1 MKSAASL
8 SSTEERGA
16 APAAPFTPRTH
27 GEFFAQ
33 PCLRC
38 GGEMENRSV
47 SLYVGGRGYVC
58 FWRCS
63 ACESFREV
71 NWSEVIQH
79 SQRAAG
85 VAEPKA
91 LYVLEACPERYYPA
105 PPSAALEELIRT
117 TPGGWAVSVIWWSPP
132 RLEALVHTVS
142 GQSRFFHGEVID

>member
-1 MKSAASL
+1 MSRAVSL
-8 SSTEERGA
+8 ERGA
-16 APAAPFTPRTH
+16 APAAPRTL

-33 PCLRC
+33 PCPHC
-38 GGEMENRSV
+38 SGEMERRSV

-63 ACESFREV
+63 ACEALREV
-71 NWSEVIQH
+71 NWSEVI
-79 SQRAAG
+79 AARQQASG

-91 LYVLEACPERYYPA
+91 RYVAEACPERYYPK

-142 GQSRFFHGEVID
+142 GQSRFFHGEVIGE

>member
-8 SSTEERGA
+8 STERGA
-16 APAAPFTPRTH
+16 ASAASFAPKTL
-27 GEFFAQ
+27 GEFFAA

-38 GGEMENRSV
+38 GGEMERRSV

-63 ACESFREV
+63 ACEALREV

-85 VAEPKA
+85 VAEPRA
-91 LYVLEACPERYYPA
+91 EYVLESCPERYYPA

-142 GQSRFFHGEVID
+142 GQSRFFHGEVIGE